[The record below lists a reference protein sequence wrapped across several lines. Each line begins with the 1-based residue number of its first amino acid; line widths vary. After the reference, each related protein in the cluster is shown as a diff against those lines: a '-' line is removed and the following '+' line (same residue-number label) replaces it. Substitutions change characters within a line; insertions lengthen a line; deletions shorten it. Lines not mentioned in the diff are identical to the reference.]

1 MQRTEYLVVL
11 QVVGRT
17 RGRERERMYRV
28 LRRAP
33 AEVDA
38 AIEGLEHAGVVAVKG
53 ARIYPSSALKR
64 LDDLGLIGI

>member
-1 MQRTEYLVVL
+1 
-11 QVVGRT
+11 
-17 RGRERERMYRV
+17 MYRV

-64 LDDLGLIGI
+64 LDDLGLIGV